1 MAHVE
6 KTIEVDKP
14 VDQVYAQWT
23 QFEEFPKFMENV
35 EQVRQLDDKHLEW
48 KAKVAG
54 TERQWKAEIT
64 EQRPNQVIAWRSITG
79 DKNDGKVEFQPVN
92 GNTKVKLQVDYEPPA
107 GAIGELGDKVVQA
120 TPRSVENDLKRF
132 KEFIEQRSAP
142 TGKWSG
148 EVESGQV
155 KGSGKN

>member
-6 KTIEVDKP
+6 KTIEVEKP

-23 QFEEFPKFMENV
+23 QFEDFPKFMENV

-54 TERQWKAEIT
+54 TERQWKAEIV
-64 EQRPNQVIAWRSITG
+64 QQKPNQLISWRATTG
-79 DKNDGKVEFQPVN
+79 GKNDGTVEFEPID
-92 GNTKVKLQVDYEPPA
+92 GRTMVKLIVDYDPPGGPA
-107 GAIGELGDKVVQA
+107 GAVGDTLIQA

-132 KEFIEQRSAP
+132 KEFIEERGTP

-148 EVESGQV
+148 SIDSGQV
-155 KGSGKN
+155 KK

>member
-6 KTIEVDKP
+6 KSIEVQKP

-23 QFEEFPKFMENV
+23 QFEDFPKFMENV
-35 EQVRQLDDKHLEW
+35 EEVRQLDDKHLEW

-54 TERQWKAEIT
+54 TERKWKAEIV
-64 EQRPNQVIAWRSITG
+64 EQQPNRVIAWRATTG
-79 DKNDGKVEFQPVN
+79 DKNAGKVEFEPIN
-92 GNTKVKLQVDYEPPA
+92 GHTRVKLALDYDPPKGAA
-107 GAIGELGDKVVQA
+107 GEVADKLVQA

-132 KEFIEQRSAP
+132 KEFIEQQPAP

-148 EVESGQV
+148 EIHSGQV
-155 KGSGKN
+155 VKN

>member
-6 KTIEVDKP
+6 TTIEVDKP

-23 QFEEFPKFMENV
+23 QFENFPKFMENV

-54 TERQWKAEIT
+54 TQRQWKAEIV
-64 EQRPNQVIAWRSITG
+64 EQRPNQVIAWRSTTG

-92 GNTKVKLQVDYEPPA
+92 GHTEVKLALDYDPPG
-107 GAIGELGDKVVQA
+107 GAVGEVGDKVTQA
-120 TPRSVENDLKRF
+120 TPGTVENDLKRF
-132 KEFIEQRSAP
+132 KEYIEHRPAA
-142 TGKWSG
+142 TGSWSG
-148 EVESGQV
+148 EIH
-155 KGSGKN
+155 SGKVKN

>member
-35 EQVRQLDDKHLEW
+35 EQVRQIDDKHLQW

-54 TERQWKAEIT
+54 TERQWSAEIV
-64 EQRPNQVIAWRSITG
+64 EQKPNKLIAWRATSG
-79 DKNDGKVEFQPVN
+79 DKNDGTVEFQPVN
-92 GNTKVKLQVDYEPPA
+92 GHTKVKLILDYDPPG
-107 GAIGELGDKVVQA
+107 GAVGETGDKLIQA
-120 TPRSVENDLKRF
+120 TPGRVENDLKRF
-132 KEFIEQRSAP
+132 KEYIEERSVP
-142 TGKWSG
+142 TGRWSG
-148 EVESGQV
+148 RIEGGDL
-155 KGSGKN
+155 KK

>member
-23 QFEEFPKFMENV
+23 QFEDFPKFMENV
-35 EQVRQLDDKHLEW
+35 EQVRQLDDRHLEW

-54 TERQWKAEIT
+54 SERQWKAEIT
-64 EQRPNQVIAWRSITG
+64 EQRPNQLIAWRSITG
-79 DKNDGKVEFQPVN
+79 DRNDGKVEFQPLN
-92 GNTKVKLQVDYEPPA
+92 GHTTVKLAVDYDPPA
-107 GAIGELGDKVVQA
+107 GAVGEVGDKIVQA
-120 TPRSVENDLKRF
+120 TPRSVEKDLQRF
-132 KEFIEQRSAP
+132 KEFIEKRPAP

-148 EVESGQV
+148 EIRSGQV
-155 KGSGKN
+155 KN

>member
-6 KTIEVDKP
+6 KSIEVEKP

-23 QFEEFPKFMENV
+23 QFEDFPKFMENV
-35 EQVRQLDDKHLEW
+35 EEVRQVDDKHLEW

-64 EQRPNQVIAWRSITG
+64 EQQPNRVIAWRAITG
-79 DKNDGKVEFQPVN
+79 DKNAGKVEFEPIN
-92 GNTKVKLQVDYEPPA
+92 GHTKVKLALDYDPPKGAA
-107 GAIGELGDKVVQA
+107 GAVADTLVQA
-120 TPRSVENDLKRF
+120 TPRSVESDLKRF
-132 KEFIEQRSAP
+132 KEFIEHQPAP

-148 EVESGQV
+148 EIRSGQV
-155 KGSGKN
+155 RK

>member
-6 KTIEVDKP
+6 KSIEVDKP

-23 QFEEFPKFMENV
+23 QFEDFPRFMENV
-35 EQVRQLDDKHLEW
+35 EEVRQLDDKHLEW

-54 TERQWKAEIT
+54 SERRWKAEIVD
-64 EQRPNQVIAWRSITG
+64 QQPNRLIAWRATTG
-79 DKNDGKVEFQPVN
+79 DKNDGKVEFEPVN
-92 GNTKVKLQVDYEPPA
+92 GHTRVKLALDYDPPGGAA
-107 GAIGELGDKVVQA
+107 GEVGDKLVQA

-132 KEFIEQRSAP
+132 KEFIEDRPAP

-148 EVESGQV
+148 EIQSGQV
-155 KGSGKN
+155 RK

>member
-6 KTIEVDKP
+6 KSIEVEKP
-14 VDQVYAQWT
+14 IDQVYAQWT

-54 TERQWKAEIT
+54 TDRQWKAEIV
-64 EQRPNQVIAWRSITG
+64 EQKPNQVIAWRSTTG
-79 DKNDGKVEFQPVN
+79 DKNDGKVQFQPID
-92 GNTKVKLQVDYEPPA
+92 GRTKVMLALDYEPPK
-107 GAIGELGDKVVQA
+107 GALGEVGDTLTQT
-120 TPRSVENDLKRF
+120 TPRTIENDLKRF
-132 KEFIEQRSAP
+132 KQFIEQRGAP

-148 EVESGQV
+148 EIESGQV
-155 KGSGKN
+155 NK